1 MHAILLAAGTG
12 TRLRTAHNKPKIL
25 LNFNNKSLL
34 ERHIKNL
41 KLNQVKN
48 ITIVVGYENHLIIE
62 KLKSLNCPQINV
74 VFNSEYE
81 LGSIVSVFHGL
92 KSASA
97 KEDILLM
104 DGDVLYDEKILN
116 LVIENK
122 GSCLAYDTDFEDD
135 DEPVKVCM
143 VKNQIQEFGKGKF
156 SRQEFTTIGESV
168 GFFKINYPDTVKFID
183 VCNTMISD
191 RKTQQPHEDAIRN
204 IIKKKIF
211 CFKPIDITGLPWT
224 EIDFPEDIEKAKAKI
239 LKTTGNND

>member
-12 TRLRTAHNKPKIL
+12 TRLRIAHNKPKIL
-25 LNFNNKSLL
+25 LDLNNKSLL

-48 ITIVVGYENHLIIE
+48 ITVVVGYQNHLIVE
-62 KLKSLNCPQINV
+62 RLKSLNCPQVNI

-81 LGSIVSVFHGL
+81 LGSILSVFHGL
-92 KSASA
+92 KLTAA

-104 DGDVLYDEKILN
+104 DGDVLYDEKILK
-116 LVIENK
+116 LLIKNK
-122 GSCLAYDTDFEDD
+122 ESCLAYDTEFEDD

-143 VKNQIQEFGKGKF
+143 VNNQIQEFGKGKF
-156 SRQEFTTIGESV
+156 SRQEFTSIGESV
-168 GFFKINYPDTVKFID
+168 GFFKIKYPDTVKFID
-183 VCNTMISD
+183 VCNTMISEK
-191 RKTQQPHEDAIRN
+191 KTQQPHEEAIRD
-204 IIKKKIF
+204 IIKRNIF

-239 LKTTGNND
+239 LKTIENND